1 MNLPRLFSDHG
12 RLLLDIDTSQLD
24 AGALARLEAVRVA
37 YFTNVEAQHAL
48 DLELTERSNIAAQ
61 LNDAITCHDTRWPQQ
76 TFHDL
81 WKENFAG
88 GPRNRMQGR

>member
-1 MNLPRLFSDHG
+1 MNLPRLFSDQG

-24 AGALARLEAVRVA
+24 ADAFARLEAVRVA

-61 LNDAITCHDTRWPQQ
+61 LNDATTYHDKQWPRQ

-81 WKENFAG
+81 WKQNFAG
-88 GPRNRMQGR
+88 GPCNRMQGR